1 MIKIIILSGII
12 GFLLIVVI
20 FEIYECIV
28 YTARTGVIISCKPIQ
43 EVTTLNYNGEQIS
56 VSRSF
61 YEILVVDDK
70 NNYRIIKQE
79 QETAYDSPTVGE
91 RISFLIK
98 ESKKI
103 KIDSIKRS

>member
-1 MIKIIILSGII
+1 MIKIIILFGII
-12 GFLLIVVI
+12 GFLLTMVF

-28 YTARTGVIISCKPIQ
+28 YTARTGLIISCKPIQ

-79 QETAYDSPTVGE
+79 AADYDSPIVGE
-91 RISFLIK
+91 RIQFLIK

>member
-1 MIKIIILSGII
+1 VIKIIILFGII
-12 GFLLIVVI
+12 GFLLIVVF

-28 YTARTGVIISCKPIQ
+28 YTAKTGVIISYKPIQ
-43 EVTTLNYNGEQIS
+43 EIITLNYNGEQIS

-79 QETAYDSPTVGE
+79 AVDDGLPIVGT
-91 RISFLIK
+91 RMSFLIK

-103 KIDSIKRS
+103 EIDSIKRS